1 MVITQASAL
10 SEANAWSRQMI
21 IDEVVDEDKK
31 VAEAMM
37 ALLLDNT
44 RIEFVLLPIPF
55 SHLTYPAD
63 TFEELNKTRKTSTTL
78 QSTQYYW

>member
-1 MVITQASAL
+1 
-10 SEANAWSRQMI
+10 MI

-55 SHLTYPAD
+55 SPLTYPAD